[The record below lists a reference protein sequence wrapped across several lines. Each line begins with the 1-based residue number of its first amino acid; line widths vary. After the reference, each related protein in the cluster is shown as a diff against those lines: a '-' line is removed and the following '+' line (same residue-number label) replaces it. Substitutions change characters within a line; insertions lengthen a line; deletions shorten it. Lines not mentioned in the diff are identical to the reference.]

1 MLNLK
6 IKNYITENEEEKSL
20 EIIFNAIDHKQKILI
35 NSPMKTGKTTFMI
48 ESLSD
53 KLIQCDIQPV
63 IIVPVLSL
71 MDNIKSK
78 YNFIDKS
85 NGLTKE
91 ITLNNKPVVSTPESL
106 HKVISTCEK
115 ENKHFYLIYDE
126 IHQAILNSNFRKQL
140 INPLVCYDNE
150 LCIGLMGLSATIE
163 PLEPINF
170 DIVYK
175 IDVENKFIQSDETI
189 ITTDFIKNCDNI
201 LSFIKHIKATNK
213 HKLVIARINNKEHI
227 KAINSKLNNCLTWYR
242 TENQLE
248 EDKNYIKSMEMLESA
263 LNGYDISDNKNINY
277 ILCTSLIDVG
287 VELQFKEKPI
297 VIDFIDNTSNL
308 IDDIQFIGRFRQ
320 GIDKL
325 YLVGGLDVEEPY
337 TKPKSYIKEYQ
348 KKLEIN
354 KKIVES
360 MNITNNLIKQT
371 GEKIKTP
378 LETTSI
384 SYNYATEEYELNE
397 YILMSE
403 VFKECISFYKQRG
416 VYLKRLLEKHHTFNS
431 KVINIT
437 SYNSLNIDE
446 STEIKEE
453 QKAIKKDVENKEKDF
468 FEKIKALNI
477 EDDKLKMI
485 LNIDDVDN
493 KDLWKIKNYDDIYN
507 RWKHEELEEYR
518 KRYDKS
524 YDMLKNTKVKQ
535 IEMLEIALKQKQVS
549 DLRKQIN
556 IINYNLLFNENKELK
571 ANGKDMLIVY
581 KIREYINK
589 AKGKER
595 DVYLS
600 NKFKLE
606 LLEQLKKE
614 KSLSKLTPNSFD
626 KHLNMIYNI
635 THNNQNKD
643 IIKSV
648 HLNIK

>member
-1 MLNLK
+1 M
-6 IKNYITENEEEKSL
+6 
-20 EIIFNAIDHKQKILI
+20 
-35 NSPMKTGKTTFMI
+35 
-48 ESLSD
+48 
-53 KLIQCDIQPV
+53 
-63 IIVPVLSL
+63 
-71 MDNIKSK
+71 
-78 YNFIDKS
+78 
-85 NGLTKE
+85 
-91 ITLNNKPVVSTPESL
+91 
-106 HKVISTCEK
+106 
-115 ENKHFYLIYDE
+115 
-126 IHQAILNSNFRKQL
+126 
-140 INPLVCYDNE
+140 
-150 LCIGLMGLSATIE
+150 
-163 PLEPINF
+163 
-170 DIVYK
+170 
-175 IDVENKFIQSDETI
+175 
-189 ITTDFIKNCDNI
+189 
-201 LSFIKHIKATNK
+201 
-213 HKLVIARINNKEHI
+213 
-227 KAINSKLNNCLTWYR
+227 
-242 TENQLE
+242 
-248 EDKNYIKSMEMLESA
+248 
-263 LNGYDISDNKNINY
+263 
-277 ILCTSLIDVG
+277 
-287 VELQFKEKPI
+287 QFKEKPI

-485 LNIDDVDN
+485 LNFEDVPHD
-493 KDLWKIKNYDDIYN
+493 DLWQIKEYEILCNELKEKY
-507 RWKHEELEEYR
+507 LEEYK
-518 KRYDKS
+518 KRYDKT

-535 IEMLEIALKQKQVS
+535 IDMLEIALKQKQVS

-571 ANGKDMLIVY
+571 SNGKDMLIVY
-581 KIREYINK
+581 KIRDYINK
-589 AKGKER
+589 TKGKER
-595 DVYLS
+595 GVYLS
-600 NKFKLE
+600 NKFKEE
-606 LLEQLKKE
+606 LLQELQKE
-614 KSLSKLTPNSFD
+614 KSLSKLTPISLD
-626 KHLNMIYNI
+626 KHLKLIYI
-635 THNNQNKD
+635 LSNNNNNER
-643 IIKSV
+643 ISSV
-648 HLNIK
+648 KNSV

>member
-437 SYNSLNIDE
+437 SYNSLNID
-446 STEIKEE
+446 
-453 QKAIKKDVENKEKDF
+453 
-468 FEKIKALNI
+468 
-477 EDDKLKMI
+477 
-485 LNIDDVDN
+485 DVDN

-614 KSLSKLTPNSFD
+614 KSLSKLTPISLD
-626 KHLNMIYNI
+626 KHLKLIYNI
-635 THNNQNKD
+635 SVNKQKRN
-643 IIKSV
+643 IITSIKT
-648 HLNIK
+648 NI

>member
-589 AKGKER
+589 AKGNER

-614 KSLSKLTPNSFD
+614 KSLSKLTPISLD
-626 KHLNMIYNI
+626 KHLKLIYNI
-635 THNNQNKD
+635 SVNKQKRN
-643 IIKSV
+643 IITSIKT
-648 HLNIK
+648 NI

>member
-1 MLNLK
+1 
-6 IKNYITENEEEKSL
+6 
-20 EIIFNAIDHKQKILI
+20 
-35 NSPMKTGKTTFMI
+35 
-48 ESLSD
+48 
-53 KLIQCDIQPV
+53 
-63 IIVPVLSL
+63 
-71 MDNIKSK
+71 
-78 YNFIDKS
+78 
-85 NGLTKE
+85 
-91 ITLNNKPVVSTPESL
+91 
-106 HKVISTCEK
+106 
-115 ENKHFYLIYDE
+115 
-126 IHQAILNSNFRKQL
+126 
-140 INPLVCYDNE
+140 
-150 LCIGLMGLSATIE
+150 
-163 PLEPINF
+163 
-170 DIVYK
+170 
-175 IDVENKFIQSDETI
+175 
-189 ITTDFIKNCDNI
+189 
-201 LSFIKHIKATNK
+201 
-213 HKLVIARINNKEHI
+213 
-227 KAINSKLNNCLTWYR
+227 
-242 TENQLE
+242 
-248 EDKNYIKSMEMLESA
+248 
-263 LNGYDISDNKNINY
+263 
-277 ILCTSLIDVG
+277 
-287 VELQFKEKPI
+287 
-297 VIDFIDNTSNL
+297 
-308 IDDIQFIGRFRQ
+308 
-320 GIDKL
+320 
-325 YLVGGLDVEEPY
+325 
-337 TKPKSYIKEYQ
+337 
-348 KKLEIN
+348 
-354 KKIVES
+354 

-614 KSLSKLTPNSFD
+614 KSLSKLTPISLD
-626 KHLNMIYNI
+626 KHLKLIYNI
-635 THNNQNKD
+635 SVNKQKRN
-643 IIKSV
+643 IITSIKT
-648 HLNIK
+648 NI

>member
-614 KSLSKLTPNSFD
+614 KSLSKLTPISLD
-626 KHLNMIYNI
+626 KQLNMIYNI
-635 THNNQNKD
+635 SNNRKMD
-643 IIKSV
+643 IIKS
-648 HLNIK
+648 IKLKF

>member
-91 ITLNNKPVVSTPESL
+91 IILNNKPIVSTPESL
-106 HKVISTCEK
+106 HKVIKTCEE

-189 ITTDFIKNCDNI
+189 ITTHFIKNCDNI
-201 LSFIKHIKATNK
+201 LSFIKHTKITNEN
-213 HKLVIARINNKEHI
+213 KLIIARINNKEHI

-242 TENQLE
+242 TENELE
-248 EDKNYIKSMEMLESA
+248 EDKNYIKSMEVLESA
-263 LNGYDISDNKNINY
+263 LNGYDISDNKNIKY

-308 IDDIQFIGRFRQ
+308 IDNIQFIGRFRQ
-320 GIDKL
+320 GVDKL

-431 KVINIT
+431 KVIKIT

-485 LNIDDVDN
+485 LNFEDVPHD
-493 KDLWKIKNYDDIYN
+493 DLWQIKEYEILCNELKEKY
-507 RWKHEELEEYR
+507 LEEYK
-518 KRYDKS
+518 KRYDKT

-535 IEMLEIALKQKQVS
+535 IDMLEIALKQKQVS

-614 KSLSKLTPNSFD
+614 KSLSKLTPISLD
-626 KHLNMIYNI
+626 KHLKLIYNI
-635 THNNQNKD
+635 SVNKQKRN
-643 IIKSV
+643 IITSIKT
-648 HLNIK
+648 NI

>member
-320 GIDKL
+320 GVDKL

-535 IEMLEIALKQKQVS
+535 IKMLEIALKQKQVS

-614 KSLSKLTPNSFD
+614 KSLSKLTPISLD
-626 KHLNMIYNI
+626 KHLKLIYNI
-635 THNNQNKD
+635 SVNKQKRN
-643 IIKSV
+643 IITSIKT
-648 HLNIK
+648 NI